1 MVLDTETTDFNG
13 DIIQL
18 AWIIYNLDTNQ
29 IIKKSNI
36 YVKDRIS
43 TIKSQSIHNIS
54 LEKLRDEGVEF
65 YQLMKEFIGDFKL
78 IDTIVGHNISFDI
91 RIIINNL
98 RKFNI
103 NIIDFNT
110 QKQISNIFDNYQI
123 ECTRKISGGKSL
135 ENLYLD
141 LFSTNFLGAHNAMVD
156 VESTLDCYLQLIKQ
170 SNNQTIKQS
179 NYQTIKQS
187 NYQTIK

>member
-18 AWIIYNLDTNQ
+18 AWLIYNLDTNQ

-65 YQLMKEFIGDFKL
+65 YQLMKEFIGDFEL

-110 QKQISNIFDNYQI
+110 QKQISNIFDNYKI
-123 ECTRKISGGKSL
+123 ECTKKISGGKSL

-141 LFSTNFLGAHNAMVD
+141 LFSAKFLGAHNAMVD

-170 SNNQTIKQS
+170 SK
-179 NYQTIKQS
+179 
-187 NYQTIK
+187 